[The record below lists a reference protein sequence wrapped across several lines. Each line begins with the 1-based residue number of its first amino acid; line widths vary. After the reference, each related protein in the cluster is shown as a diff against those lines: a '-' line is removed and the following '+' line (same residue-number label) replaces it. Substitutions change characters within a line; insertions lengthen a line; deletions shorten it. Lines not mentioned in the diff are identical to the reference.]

1 MVAPHIRVKKY
12 KFKKTASGTKRD
24 YIENRSSKKRCALTG
39 KILSG
44 VPRDGKGKIS
54 KHSKTQKRP
63 SAPFGG
69 VLSGEAREK
78 VFIEV
83 GKVLSGKDINDVE
96 TKYRTYVKQAMKR
109 ADIE

>member
-12 KFKKTASGTKRD
+12 KFKKTATETKRE
-24 YIENRSSKKRCALTG
+24 YLEERPHKKRCAVTG

-63 SAPFGG
+63 SVPFGG
-69 VLSGEAREK
+69 ILSGEAREK
-78 VFIEV
+78 VFIEM
-83 GKVLSGKDINDVE
+83 GKVLSGKDINDVD
-96 TKYRTYVKQAMKR
+96 TKYRNYVKQALKR
-109 ADIE
+109 ADTE